1 MRERTGVNLRTVGV
15 DLGRPSGQRAGEMSK
30 GSQTKS
36 SKANVP
42 RALPLPVAV
51 PKWPF
56 LLADIIF
63 IGLGY
68 WIGTLITGPAEQW
81 HIISI
86 LVCAGL
92 GAAFAVAPFYFEYRA
107 EAKAVEIAQLTTV
120 AKEVNK
126 MESVA
131 AQIVDATERWN
142 AVQESSGQ
150 TAQLAE
156 EIATGIAAT
165 VKEHHKF
172 MAKAGDD
179 EHATLKLEVEK
190 LRRAEQDWAA
200 TLVGQLDLVYRL
212 ERSAVASGKEPF
224 MQTMAT
230 FQSQCRDLAKHVG
243 LVAFEAES
251 DVAFDDEQH
260 GLLDNEP
267 KPAEAAKVTETRLPG
282 IRLQGRLIR
291 KPLVSVA

>member
-1 MRERTGVNLRTVGV
+1 
-15 DLGRPSGQRAGEMSK
+15 MSK
-30 GSQTKS
+30 GSKTKITKPR
-36 SKANVP
+36 KATAP
-42 RALPLPVAV
+42 KALPLPVAV

-56 LLADIIF
+56 LLSDIIF

-68 WIGTLITGPAEQW
+68 WISTLITGPAEQW

-107 EAKAVEIAQLTTV
+107 EAKAVEIVQLTTV

-126 MESVA
+126 METVA
-131 AQIVDATERWN
+131 AQITDATASWN
-142 AVQESSGQ
+142 SVQESSRH

-156 EIATGIAAT
+156 EISSGMAAT
-165 VKEHHKF
+165 VKEHHEF
-172 MAKAGDD
+172 MAKAGTD

-190 LRRAEQDWAA
+190 LRRTEQDWAA

-212 ERSAVASGKEPF
+212 ERSAAASGQEPF

-230 FQSQCRDLAKHVG
+230 FQSQCRDLAKRVG
-243 LVAFEAES
+243 LVAFEAEP

-260 GLLDNEP
+260 GLLNNETT
-267 KPAEAAKVTETRLPG
+267 PAEGAKVTETRLPG

>member
-1 MRERTGVNLRTVGV
+1 
-15 DLGRPSGQRAGEMSK
+15 MSK
-30 GSQTKS
+30 GSPSKT
-36 SKANVP
+36 SKASTLK
-42 RALPLPVAV
+42 ALPLPVAV

-56 LLADIIF
+56 LLADVIF

-68 WIGTLITGPAEQW
+68 WISTLISGPAEQW

-92 GAAFAVAPFYFEYRA
+92 GAGFAVAPFYFEYRA

-131 AQIVDATERWN
+131 AQITEATANWN

-165 VKEHHKF
+165 VKEHHEF

-212 ERSAVASGKEPF
+212 ERSAAASGKEPF

-230 FQSQCRDLAKHVG
+230 FQSQCRSLAKRVG
-243 LVAFEAES
+243 IVAFETELDA
-251 DVAFDDEQH
+251 AFDPEQH
-260 GLLDNEP
+260 SLLDNEATP
-267 KPAEAAKVTETRLPG
+267 GDGAKITETRLPG
-282 IRLQGRLIR
+282 FRLQGRVIR
-291 KPLVSVA
+291 KPLVSVSS

>member
-1 MRERTGVNLRTVGV
+1 
-15 DLGRPSGQRAGEMSK
+15 MSK
-30 GSQTKS
+30 GPKSKDAKS
-36 SKANVP
+36 SKSSTP
-42 RALPLPVAV
+42 KALPLPVTV

-63 IGLGY
+63 IGLAY
-68 WIGTLITGPAEQW
+68 WISTLIDGPAQQW
-81 HIISI
+81 HISSI

-120 AKEVNK
+120 AKEVNN
-126 MESVA
+126 METVA
-131 AQIVDATERWN
+131 AQISEATASWN

-156 EIATGIAAT
+156 EIAAGIAAT
-165 VKEHHKF
+165 VKEHHEF
-172 MAKAGDD
+172 MAKAGND

-190 LRRAEQDWAA
+190 LRRAEQDWAS
-200 TLVGQLDLVYRL
+200 TLVGQLDLIFRL
-212 ERSAVASGKEPF
+212 ERSAAASGKEPF

-230 FQSQCRDLAKHVG
+230 FQGQCRELAKRVG
-243 LVAFEAES
+243 LVAFEA
-251 DVAFDDEQH
+251 DADAAFDAEH
-260 GLLDNEP
+260 HAVLDNEP
-267 KPAEAAKVTETRLPG
+267 KPTDGDKVTETRLPG